1 MKIKSGY
8 ILREVANQ
16 YIVVPTGNEAL
27 NFNGIITLNK
37 TGKFLWELLQTSQT
51 KETLVSSL
59 LAHYNVTQD
68 VANADVEEFI
78 NNLQKNKI
86 LE

>member
-1 MKIKSGY
+1 MKIKKGY
-8 ILREVANQ
+8 VLREVANQ

-37 TGKFLWELLQTSQT
+37 TGKFLWELLQTPQT

-59 LAHYNVTQD
+59 LAHYNVTHD
-68 VANADVEEFI
+68 VANVDVEEFI
-78 NNLQKNKI
+78 NNLQKKNI